1 MKIGI
6 LKLSHLGD
14 IIHTL
19 PLAYVI
25 KNFSRFFETYWIID
39 ERYLKNFENLKFIDK
54 FIPFSFKRKA
64 FLKSLKSLR
73 ALNLDLILDLQGL
86 YKTAILSFFSNSCK
100 RVGFEL
106 KDLKE
111 KYLFFLYH
119 KRLKA
124 KGVHIIEKN
133 LSFAS
138 YLGINQFDLK
148 DYTLKDLAFDS
159 NNLVRNLLKNL
170 NFEKYGIFHPFSS
183 SEDKNFPIEPV
194 KNVFK
199 VLKERKISPIL
210 TYGPGEEKKA
220 KNLANY
226 LKIELAPLLS
236 INEMAY
242 LIEKSLFFISPDTGF
257 YHLSDAFRIPTIGY
271 FKWHPPERNGNFFS
285 KGLNFYK
292 SEVKEKEILRFLEEN
307 CFSS

>member
-25 KNFSRFFETYWIID
+25 KNFSRFFETYWIVD

-54 FIPFSFKRKA
+54 FVPFSFKRKE
-64 FLKSLKSLR
+64 FLKSLKYLR
-73 ALNLDLILDLQGL
+73 AQNLDLILDLQGL
-86 YKTAILSFFSNSCK
+86 YKTAILSFFSNACK
-100 RVGFEL
+100 RVGFEF

-133 LSFAS
+133 LSFAPH
-138 YLGINQFDLK
+138 LDINKFDLK
-148 DYTLKDLAFDS
+148 KYTLKDIASDP
-159 NNLVRNLLKNL
+159 NNLVNNLLKNL
-170 NFEKYGIFHPFSS
+170 NFEKFGIFHPFSS
-183 SEDKNFPIEPV
+183 SEDKNFPIEPL

-199 VLKERKISPIL
+199 VLKERKISLIL
-210 TYGPGEEKKA
+210 TYGPNEEIKA
-220 KNLANY
+220 KELANY
-226 LKIELAPLLS
+226 LKTEIAPLLS

-257 YHLSDAFRIPTIGY
+257 YHLADSFRVPTIGY
-271 FKWHPPERNGNFFS
+271 FKWHPPERNGNYFS

-292 SEVKEKEILRFLEEN
+292 NEVKEDKILKFLEEN
-307 CFSS
+307 CFSF